1 MAEVGILYDTIRLEE
16 KMLFKEAASLDLTAK
31 PMNVKDLKLPAKV
44 TELEGDFS
52 SDIYLQRCVSYFR
65 ALHVTHALESYG
77 FKVVSS
83 FETIS
88 VCGNKFFTTL
98 ALVRAGV
105 PTPETILAFSREAA
119 MSAISDVG
127 YPAML
132 KPVMGSWG
140 RLIAPLNDPESASA
154 ILESREHM
162 HPIYQV
168 YYLQERV
175 NRPPR
180 DIRALVVGGQ
190 LLTAIYRYQPQS
202 DWRTNTARGGRAEP
216 CPRTKELEELS
227 LKAAEAVKG
236 EVVGVDCMESDSGL
250 LVHEVNHTV
259 EFKNMVRVTGVN
271 IASEIMMYLKSRI
284 KR

>member
-16 KMLFKEAASLDLTAK
+16 KMLFKEAASADLSAK
-31 PMNVKDLKLPAKV
+31 PINVKDLRLPAKAHQSNISF
-44 TELEGDFS
+44 T
-52 SDIYLQRCVSYFR
+52 SDVYLQRCVSYFR
-65 ALHVTHALESYG
+65 ALHVAHALESYG
-77 FKVVSS
+77 FRVVSS

-88 VCGNKFFTTL
+88 VCGNKFFNTL

-105 PTPETILAFSREAA
+105 PTPETVLTFSRDSA
-119 MSAISDVG
+119 MSAISDLG

-140 RLIAPLNDPESASA
+140 RLIAPLNEPESASA

-180 DIRALVVGGQ
+180 DIRALVIGGQ

-216 CPRTKELEELS
+216 CPKTKELEEIS
-227 LKAAEAVKG
+227 VKAAEAVKG
-236 EVVGVDCMESDSGL
+236 EVVGVDCMESESGL

-271 IASEIMMYLKSRI
+271 IALEILRYLRSTI

>member
-1 MAEVGILYDTIRLEE
+1 MVEVGIVYDTIRLEE
-16 KMLFKEAASLDLTAK
+16 KMLLKEATSAGVLAK
-31 PMNVKDLKLPAKV
+31 PINVKDLRLPTRAPPAQ
-44 TELEGDFS
+44 LS
-52 SDIYLQRCVSYFR
+52 SDVYLQRCVSYFR
-65 ALHVTHALESYG
+65 TLHVANALESYG
-77 FKVVSS
+77 FRVVSS
-83 FETIS
+83 FDTIS
-88 VCGNKFFTTL
+88 ICGNKSFTSL
-98 ALVRAGV
+98 ALSRAGV
-105 PTPETILAFSREAA
+105 PTPNTVLAFNRDTA
-119 MSAISDVG
+119 MRAISELG

-132 KPVMGSWG
+132 KPVIGSWG

-175 NRPPR
+175 NRPSR

-202 DWRTNTARGGRAEP
+202 DWRTNTARGGRAEL
-216 CPRTKELEELS
+216 CPNNKELEELS
-227 LKAAEAVKG
+227 VRAAEVVKG

-271 IASEIMMYLKSRI
+271 IALEIMKYLRSII

>member
-1 MAEVGILYDTIRLEE
+1 MVEVGIVYDTIRLEE
-16 KMLFKEAASLDLTAK
+16 KMLLKEATSAGVLAK
-31 PMNVKDLKLPAKV
+31 PINVKDLRLPTRAPPAQ
-44 TELEGDFS
+44 LS
-52 SDIYLQRCVSYFR
+52 SDVYLQRCVSYFR
-65 ALHVTHALESYG
+65 TLHVANALESYG
-77 FKVVSS
+77 FRVVSS
-83 FETIS
+83 FDTIS
-88 VCGNKFFTTL
+88 ICGNKFFTSL
-98 ALVRAGV
+98 ALSRAGV
-105 PTPETILAFSREAA
+105 PTPNTVLAFNRDTA
-119 MSAISDVG
+119 MRAISELG

-132 KPVMGSWG
+132 KPVIGSWG

-175 NRPPR
+175 NRPSR

-202 DWRTNTARGGRAEP
+202 DWRTNTARGGRAEL
-216 CPRTKELEELS
+216 CPNNKELEELS
-227 LKAAEAVKG
+227 VRAAEVVKG

-271 IASEIMMYLKSRI
+271 IALEIMKYLRSII